1 MRNKTKPEKRIS
13 LNEKEYRRRSSELLS
28 GYVFKKFKRHLGQKK
43 QEKAWLK
50 GDYRDFNTFSEK
62 YEQFV
67 SSCAYII
74 KWNLLSEKQRSN
86 LRQLRDMI
94 VNYDDMK
101 QEKGK
106 ILPKNDKEIY
116 CDPKWEEIR
125 DFASKVY
132 EQLKELQELE

>member
-1 MRNKTKPEKRIS
+1 MKKNLDVGARSYYKDIFLKSLKDIS
-13 LNEKEYRRRSSELLS
+13 DR
-28 GYVFKKFKRHLGQKK
+28 KK
-43 QEKAWLK
+43 QERAWLK

-74 KWNLLSEKQRSN
+74 KWDLLSEKQRYN
-86 LRQLRDMI
+86 LQQLRDMI

-101 QEKGK
+101 QEKDQ
-106 ILPKNDKEIY
+106 IHPKNDKEIY

-132 EQLKELQELE
+132 EQLKKLE